1 MNTIFLEWLA
11 ARDLGL
17 ALRLLEQTHDK
28 GAYNALFNQQLED
41 LLRRVQD
48 QGQKKQLRAMLG
60 HDWMG
65 EIHTS
70 LRRAGFG
77 READE
82 LAHDLVVKLLVSPGK
97 LFANWNGQP
106 MEARFRSSVKN
117 AIANVIQK
125 RQTRR
130 RLLPSVPIQPGF
142 DPAMAYMGEPPQQ
155 ALLIQ
160 DFTEFLR
167 NRLGDLGVRVFLH
180 RLHGRET
187 KELFDDP
194 GPGRPTRHRVKQ
206 MVKEIKDAARDF
218 AERSG
223 DPAFVNMVQRAMGR
237 EAETVGK
244 RRKAVAVA

>member
-1 MNTIFLEWLA
+1 MNTIFIEWLA
-11 ARDLGL
+11 SRDIGL
-17 ALRLLEQTHDK
+17 ALNLLEQTHDK

-41 LLRRVQD
+41 LLRRVEDRD
-48 QGQKKQLRAMLG
+48 QRKQLEAMLG
-60 HDWMG
+60 FDWMG
-65 EIHTS
+65 AIQTS
-70 LRRAGFG
+70 LRRSGFG
-77 READE
+77 QEADE

-106 MEARFRSSVKN
+106 MEARFRASVRN
-117 AIANVIQK
+117 AIASIIEK

-142 DPAMAYMGEPPQQ
+142 DPAVAYMGDPPQQ
-155 ALLIQ
+155 TLLIQ
-160 DFTEFLR
+160 DFIDFLR
-167 NRLGDLGVRVFLH
+167 KRLGDLAVRVFLH

-194 GPGRPTRHRVKQ
+194 GLGRPTRHRVKQ

-218 AERSG
+218 AARSG
-223 DPAFVNMVQRAMGR
+223 DPAFVNMVQRAMSR